1 MKTLFVD
8 VRHSFSISKQSGK
21 FNGGNN
27 YSKRAIRLI
36 SDNAG
41 TDTEITLICTTE
53 TIEYIKNEIN
63 DEKIEY
69 LSVNDLSEIEATEND
84 IYYTP
89 QCDDSLRYK
98 NELCKFKKKNQNTR
112 VYITVHDRR
121 HKLYS
126 LDKYDSL
133 LKSGIKSNPFVLMTG
148 RFLNSLL
155 KENSVKCSISIA
167 DKVFTVSNYSMQ
179 SILNYKRVKY
189 INWFYQGIYN
199 YNEKSGQCEDYLL
212 FVSAGRAEK
221 NLIRALLAFEM
232 YVKKSGNKAIKFKC
246 VGIATELKAKLRSK
260 LGLDDDICE
269 KQIFFYNYVSQEEVD
284 DLYANCRF
292 LVFVSKSEGF
302 GLPILEAA
310 LKCKP
315 ILASNR
321 TSIPEVIGA
330 AGVYVNPFNIQ
341 SICDGIEF
349 LMDDN
354 IYKEQVSFISE
365 KREILKRQIELDS
378 KIFIR
383 EILS

>member
-8 VRHSFSISKQSGK
+8 VRHSFSVSKQSGK

-27 YSKRAIRLI
+27 YSKRAIKLL

-41 TDTEITLICTTE
+41 TDTEITLICTTD
-53 TIEYIKNEIN
+53 TIEYIKDEIN
-63 DEKIEY
+63 DERIEY

-98 NELCKFKKKNQNTR
+98 NELRKFKKKNPNIR
-112 VYITVHDRR
+112 IYITVHDRR
-121 HKLYS
+121 HQLTSY
-126 LDKYDSL
+126 DKYDVL
-133 LKSGIKSNPFVLMTG
+133 LKEGIKSNPFVLMTG
-148 RFLNSLL
+148 RYMNSLL
-155 KENSVKCSISIA
+155 KENSVKYSVSIA

-179 SILNYKRVKY
+179 SILNYKKIKY

-212 FVSAGRAEK
+212 FVSAGRPEK

-232 YVKKSGNKAIKFKC
+232 YVKNSGNKTIKIKC
-246 VGIATELKAKLRSK
+246 VGIATELKPKLRSK

-269 KQIFFYNYVSQEEVD
+269 KQILFYNYVSQEELE

-330 AGVYVNPFNIQ
+330 AGVYVDPFNIK
-341 SICDGIEF
+341 SICNGIEF

-365 KREILKRQIELDS
+365 KREILKQQIELDS
-378 KIFIR
+378 KIFVR
-383 EILS
+383 EILR

>member
-8 VRHSFSISKQSGK
+8 VRHSFSVSKQSGK

-27 YSKRAIRLI
+27 YSKRAIKLL

-41 TDTEITLICTTE
+41 TDTEITLICTTD
-53 TIEYIKNEIN
+53 TIEYIKDEIN
-63 DEKIEY
+63 DERIEY

-98 NELCKFKKKNQNTR
+98 NELRKFKKKNPNIR
-112 VYITVHDRR
+112 IYITVHDRR
-121 HKLYS
+121 HQLTSY
-126 LDKYDSL
+126 DKYDVL
-133 LKSGIKSNPFVLMTG
+133 LKEGIKSNPFVLMTG
-148 RFLNSLL
+148 RYMNSLL
-155 KENSVKCSISIA
+155 KENSVKYSVSIA

-179 SILNYKRVKY
+179 SILNYKKIKY

-212 FVSAGRAEK
+212 FVSAGRPEK

-232 YVKKSGNKAIKFKC
+232 YVKNSGNKTIKIKC
-246 VGIATELKAKLRSK
+246 VGIATELKPKLRSK

-269 KQIFFYNYVSQEEVD
+269 KQILFYNYVSQEELE

-330 AGVYVNPFNIQ
+330 AGVYVDPFNIK
-341 SICDGIEF
+341 SICNGIEF

-365 KREILKRQIELDS
+365 KREILKQQIELDS
-378 KIFIR
+378 KIFVR
-383 EILS
+383 EIML

>member
-8 VRHSFSISKQSGK
+8 VRHSFSVSKQSGK

-27 YSKRAIRLI
+27 YSKRAIKLL

-41 TDTEITLICTTE
+41 TDTEITLICTTD
-53 TIEYIKNEIN
+53 TIEYIKDEIN
-63 DEKIEY
+63 DERIEY

-98 NELCKFKKKNQNTR
+98 NELRKFKKKNPNIR
-112 VYITVHDRR
+112 IYITVHDRR
-121 HKLYS
+121 HQLTSY
-126 LDKYDSL
+126 DKYDVL
-133 LKSGIKSNPFVLMTG
+133 LKEGIKSNPFVLMTG
-148 RFLNSLL
+148 RYMNSLL
-155 KENSVKCSISIA
+155 KENSVKYSVSIS

-179 SILNYKRVKY
+179 SILNYKKIKY

-212 FVSAGRAEK
+212 FVSAGRPEK

-232 YVKKSGNKAIKFKC
+232 YVKNSGNKTIKIKC
-246 VGIATELKAKLRSK
+246 VGIATELKPKLRSK

-269 KQIFFYNYVSQEEVD
+269 KQILFYNYVSQEELE

-330 AGVYVNPFNIQ
+330 AGVYVDPFNIK
-341 SICDGIEF
+341 SICNGIEF

-365 KREILKRQIELDS
+365 KREILKQQIELDS
-378 KIFIR
+378 KIFVR
-383 EILS
+383 EIML